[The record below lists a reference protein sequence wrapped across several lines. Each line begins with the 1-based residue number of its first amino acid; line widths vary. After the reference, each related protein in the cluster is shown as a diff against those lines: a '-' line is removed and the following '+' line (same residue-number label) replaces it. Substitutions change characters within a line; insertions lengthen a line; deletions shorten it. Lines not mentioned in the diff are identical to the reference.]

1 MLCVIPYISVGNV
14 KTVFTAFTFSL
25 VCFVLSQGRSG
36 VIKPMLYYIFS
47 IYYTAFD
54 IVICA
59 LLSCKMPLI
68 DMRKTAFCRRTDK

>member
-25 VCFVLSQGRSG
+25 VCFVLSQGWSG

-47 IYYTAFD
+47 IYG
-54 IVICA
+54 V
-59 LLSCKMPLI
+59 
-68 DMRKTAFCRRTDK
+68 